1 MPLVG
6 NIMTLQDFFDLLG
19 ENNNGFYV
27 LSFFVLIPVTAL
39 IAGFMGKN
47 EGHLSPWKYLYTT
60 LIYLVCVP
68 GIFAITLN
76 VYKFLFERGSIMEL
90 NIYTQI
96 LPIIS
101 MIITFLIIR
110 NNVSLDRVPGF
121 GKLSGM
127 VTMIV
132 VLFAIM
138 WFLEKTRII
147 IFSYM
152 KIESFLF
159 LLIALLIVFRYGWS
173 KMMRA

>member
-1 MPLVG
+1 
-6 NIMTLQDFFDLLG
+6 MTLGDFFTLLG
-19 ENNNGFYV
+19 ENSFYV
-27 LSFFVLIPVTAL
+27 VLYFTLIPITAM
-39 IAGFMGKN
+39 IAGYMGKN
-47 EGHLSPWKYLYTT
+47 EGHLSPWKYLYST

-76 VYKFLFERGSIMEL
+76 VYKFLFERGSILAL
-90 NIYTQI
+90 NIFTQI

-101 MIITFLIIR
+101 MIATLLIVR
-110 NNVSLDRVPGF
+110 SSVSLDRVPGF

-127 VTMIV
+127 ATMV
-132 VLFAIM
+132 LVLFTLM

-152 KIESFLF
+152 PIGYFF
-159 LLIALLIVFRYGWS
+159 LLLVGLLIVFRLGWS

>member
-1 MPLVG
+1 
-6 NIMTLQDFFDLLG
+6 MTLQQFFDLLG

-27 LSFFVLIPVTAL
+27 LSYFLLIPVTAL

-47 EGHLSPWKYLYTT
+47 EGHLSPWKYLYTS
-60 LIYLVCVP
+60 LIYMVCVP
-68 GIFAITLN
+68 GLFAITLN
-76 VYKFLFERGSIMEL
+76 VYKFLFERGSIMDL

-101 MIITFLIIR
+101 MIITLLLIR
-110 NNVSLDRVPGF
+110 SNVSLDRIPGF

-152 KIESFLF
+152 RVQSFLILLVV
-159 LLIALLIVFRYGWS
+159 LLIIFRYGWS
-173 KMMRA
+173 KMMKA

>member
-1 MPLVG
+1 
-6 NIMTLQDFFDLLG
+6 MTLKDFFELLG
-19 ENNNGFYV
+19 NNPFYV
-27 LSFFVLIPVTAL
+27 ISFFALIPITAL

-47 EGHLSPWKYLYTT
+47 EGHISPWKYLYSA
-60 LIYLVCVP
+60 LIYMVCIP

-76 VYKFLFERGSIMEL
+76 VYKFLFERGSIMDL

-101 MIITFLIIR
+101 MIITILLVR
-110 NNVSLDRVPGF
+110 GNVALDRVPGF

-127 VTMIV
+127 VTMIT

-138 WFLEKTRII
+138 WFLEKTRIYV
-147 IFSYM
+147 FSYM
-152 KIESFLF
+152 KMEYF
-159 LLIALLIVFRYGWS
+159 LLLLVVLLIIFRFGWS

>member
-1 MPLVG
+1 
-6 NIMTLQDFFDLLG
+6 MTLKEFFELIGD
-19 ENNNGFYV
+19 NPFYV
-27 LSFFVLIPVTAL
+27 IAFFALIPITAL

-47 EGHLSPWKYLYTT
+47 EGHISPWKYLYSS
-60 LIYLVCVP
+60 LIYMVCIP

-76 VYKFLFERGSIMEL
+76 VYKFLFERGSIMDL

-101 MIITFLIIR
+101 MIITILLVR
-110 NNVSLDRVPGF
+110 GNVALDRVPGF

-127 VTMIV
+127 VTMIT

-152 KIESFLF
+152 KIEYF
-159 LLIALLIVFRYGWS
+159 LLLLIVLLVVFRLGWS